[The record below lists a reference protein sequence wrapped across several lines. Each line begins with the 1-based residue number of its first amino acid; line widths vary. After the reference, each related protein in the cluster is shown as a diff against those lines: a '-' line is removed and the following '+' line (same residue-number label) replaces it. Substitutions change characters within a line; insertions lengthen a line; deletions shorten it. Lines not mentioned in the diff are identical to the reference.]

1 MRNSEEKRLQ
11 RVVAYFCAAL
21 FALFSFFFVAEYQA
35 PLLELVYDELATGKL
50 GFNPCV
56 AGGVVAV
63 ALTMLAIWLNKISG
77 FQREWTA
84 MAYLPSTLLLAFITD
99 IDRSVYTGGWS
110 PWNWVIVFLLGL
122 LVYLFLSF
130 ILRRV
135 LFEKIKNVA
144 MSLNRVLWRNLMLF
158 VVFFAMVGTLSNG
171 EENFK
176 REALV
181 ASYYKNGDLDAALNV
196 GYKSLDASQQLTAQ
210 RAYVMACEGL
220 LGEKVFEYPQLYGS
234 DGLIPKSVRT
244 SVLVPDSAYAL
255 LGTPP
260 VGNEGAMQYLERT
273 VGSDSATSVAKE
285 FYLTALL
292 LDKRL
297 VEFARKLPA
306 FYPETSVDS
315 LPKHFREALFLH
327 SEIDGTYSPAFSSDT
342 LAVLFDSLR
351 NIERCYDDVFVR
363 GNYVRRSFGRTYWWY
378 FLYSN

>member
-11 RVVAYFCAAL
+11 RVVAYSCATL

-56 AGGVVAV
+56 VGGVVSA
-63 ALTMLAIWLNKISG
+63 ALTMLAIWLNKIAG

-110 PWNWVIVFLLGL
+110 PWNWVIVFLVGL

-130 ILRRV
+130 VLRRI
-135 LFEKIKNVA
+135 LFEKIKNAA

-158 VVFFAMVGTLSNG
+158 VIFFAIAGTLSNG

-210 RAYVMACEGL
+210 RAYIMACEGL

-234 DGLIPKSVRT
+234 DGLMPKSART
-244 SVLVPDSAYAL
+244 SVLVPDSVYAL
-255 LGTPP
+255 IGIVPDE
-260 VGNEGAMQYLERT
+260 NESVSHYFERAA
-273 VGSDSATSVAKE
+273 GCDSATTVAKE
-285 FYLTALL
+285 FYLSSLL

-297 VEFARKLPA
+297 VEFVHKLPEL
-306 FYPETSVDS
+306 YPDVCADS

-327 SEIDGTYSPAFSSDT
+327 SEIDGTYSPGFSSDT

-351 NIERCYDDVFVR
+351 SVERKYDDVFVR
-363 GNYVRRSFGRTYWWY
+363 GNYVRQSFGRTYWWY
-378 FLYSN
+378 FLYAN